1 MNYIKIFEE
10 ILHLDTAD
18 KLIAALK
25 KNNLWDDDRL
35 WRYYGDVENN
45 SSTVHGQQS
54 QPVKTFVEK
63 ITNSIDAILVL
74 ECIKLGINPTDW
86 ENTPNTVN
94 EAAELFVRNNKK
106 FPISEKELEKRIYVY
121 AEGTTDK
128 GSKPTMCIY
137 DDGEGQ
143 SPENVSSTILSL
155 QKSNKNNIQFLQ
167 GQYNMGGTG
176 AIRFCEQGLQF
187 VLTKRNNFLNKN
199 PKNLWSF
206 TVVRREMPKKGQRN
220 VFYTYLAP
228 VLANEKPRK
237 GDLMTFEK
245 EEIALLPIQNKR
257 YQVKKKSGTL
267 IKCFGFSLKKRSNIL
282 FPGEFLSNIETM
294 MPDCALPVRF
304 AECRPFKGK
313 EGGSF
318 ENTMVGL
325 IKRLDR
331 HGIHKETLEEGFPI
345 RNSLNMSGNIIPIIT
360 YAFKRQKSAR
370 AKSNASSRRVDREGV
385 IFTMNGQHYYDL
397 PFTFYGRSKLQRIAQ
412 DLISIVDCSKL
423 NNEMRTSI
431 FMATKDNI
439 AKTTEYYELE
449 KQLETIFKNS
459 EELKLLQNKRV
470 AEESRDRTENNEAF
484 DSLLSK
490 LIENPALAALFGS
503 GNRLS
508 SAFNLQTAI
517 DSKIEKKELKEYPS
531 FFKFKKIDYGETLKK
546 TASENKQINFIFET
560 DVQDDYFYRKNN
572 NGNIDIKFTGEKFKN
587 ERTIYADKLNNG
599 IYKLT
604 LSQPETISVGD
615 LLNISFVVNDQT
627 QNQPFVN
634 TAEIKIVGQI
644 EIDDDPDDPI
654 PKPKPKPNK
663 PEEGL
668 KKEIPGGLSIPD
680 PIWVTKEEW
689 GNFSFDPFDEYD
701 AMTVQFREESQLGS
715 EKIDKY
721 DYYINADNFYLLY
734 ELKRTKINL
743 EIIKQRYKTAM
754 TLIAVSILAQAKL
767 ENKDSEQTF
776 ETENKIREATRA
788 ISRVILPIIEVLGGL
803 DDTTLILSD

>member
-74 ECIKLGINPTDW
+74 ECIKSGINPTDW

-94 EAAELFVRNNKK
+94 EAAEIFVRNNKK

-572 NGNIDIKFTGEKFKN
+572 NG
-587 ERTIYADKLNNG
+587 